1 MKNGT
6 ELMKIVSAIDES
18 FLKVQDVLW
27 QKRETRHLF
36 VQPNT
41 RIADGEVVLV
51 DYEESCAGVIR
62 SWGECELRGRN
73 ITPL

>member
-1 MKNGT
+1 
-6 ELMKIVSAIDES
+6 MKIVSAIDES

-41 RIADGEVVLV
+41 RIVDGEVVLV

-62 SWGECELRGRN
+62 SRGECEL
-73 ITPL
+73 